1 MHEPRGLIFD
11 RPPFFGVGCTGAAR
25 WHRETAGHRCYIL
38 SFWSIWTL
46 VPHWLV
52 ELSICEN
59 LQTLLLSL
67 YLTSMQIN
75 PPGLWA
81 IHNALVVN
89 LDANMRYNLSPVIPS
104 WTRKPSIINIGNLA
118 DQRGPGRRFSD
129 RTTASHVVTGPLI
142 RPTFSIQRL
151 KSSDSK
157 ILLNL
162 SFLLR
167 LKYKLFFVQI
177 F

>member
-25 WHRETAGHRCYIL
+25 WHRETADHRCCIL

-52 ELSICEN
+52 ELLICEN
-59 LQTLLLSL
+59 LQTLMLSL

-118 DQRGPGRRFSD
+118 DQRGPALTGCFAGKKQSKVAAAALLCFSPEGVPNLSPCLNVGRQSHPC
-129 RTTASHVVTGPLI
+129 RTTHPW
-142 RPTFSIQRL
+142 
-151 KSSDSK
+151 
-157 ILLNL
+157 
-162 SFLLR
+162 LLR
-167 LKYKLFFVQI
+167 R
-177 F
+177 